1 MPIFMVLVFMVLVF
15 MVLVS
20 MVLAP
25 GQVLH
30 GSAKR
35 WCDVVDAR
43 SELRYRTARPVAMA
57 RDAQYVS
64 HRRSFHPKIRR
75 MAFSTER

>member
-15 MVLVS
+15 MVLGP
-20 MVLAP
+20 P

-30 GSAKR
+30 DSATR